1 MEGRL
6 AAKTEEENKKAV
18 EQGIDTTKILK
29 IDDMC
34 KGNKVFFAA
43 TGVSNGDILK
53 GVRFYAGGAATNS
66 LVMREESGTIR
77 YIETYHKWAP
87 HKSPEQA
94 LNGDTL

>member
-1 MEGRL
+1 MPRTDEEKKK
-6 AAKTEEENKKAV
+6 AEEE
-18 EQGIDTTKILK
+18 GIDTTSVLK

-53 GVRFYAGGAATNS
+53 GVRYYAGGAATNS

-77 YIETYHKWAP
+77 YIESFHKWAP
-87 HKSPEQA
+87 QTSPEQA
-94 LNGDTL
+94 LNGTS